1 MADDAKND
9 GATASSDVSND
20 ARLTIRSS
28 NASNDGTASSLIAN
42 VTTVDK
48 PNGSAITNYSSNAT
62 NTCSNASW
70 CTTWS
75 ISNESCSTHATY
87 AFNDSDTTK
96 INCTTTTTGIPTTST
111 TGSCANTS
119 TNNSCSIPTTSSAT
133 SDCTTTKTI
142 TSNTSSNSNTAS
154 PSTTNCICCSTSSC
168 TSSQSETSIWFW
180 KWFYWLQ
187 K

>member
-1 MADDAKND
+1 M
-9 GATASSDVSND
+9 GSDIFND

-75 ISNESCSTHATY
+75 ISNESCSTHATC
-87 AFNDSDTTK
+87 AFNDSDTTTK

-119 TNNSCSIPTTSSAT
+119 TNNS
-133 SDCTTTKTI
+133 
-142 TSNTSSNSNTAS
+142 
-154 PSTTNCICCSTSSC
+154 
-168 TSSQSETSIWFW
+168 
-180 KWFYWLQ
+180 
-187 K
+187 